1 MPSRAGNHVICEHL
15 SSRYL
20 QYLKLRTIC
29 RKRPLPELDGSMR
42 MRVLKLWLAWADAEA
57 PVSPSALQATLNVRN
72 VANSTFKAALAR
84 LVTRS
89 KPKSSSFFYAVANLV
104 ACRNVHGQRDSQR
117 CGRTFRFHIRTCHFS
132 NPCLVNVVLK
142 ALSLN
147 GSP

>member
-42 MRVLKLWLAWADAEA
+42 MRVLKLWLAWADSEA
-57 PVSPSALQATLNVRN
+57 PVSQSALQATLNVRN

-89 KPKSSSFFYAVANLV
+89 KPKSSSFLQLLIWLHAGMY
-104 ACRNVHGQRDSQR
+104 
-117 CGRTFRFHIRTCHFS
+117 T
-132 NPCLVNVVLK
+132 VNATPSGAVVLSGFIFVPVTFQTPVSST
-142 ALSLN
+142 LF
-147 GSP
+147 